1 MAKESD
7 KTETAPGDER
17 QDPNRTPGDGTLKGA
32 TPAGLTS
39 EELRRRAEQ
48 TGKSSDGGT
57 G

>member
-1 MAKESD
+1 MAKEND

-17 QDPNRTPGDGTLKGA
+17 QDPNRTPGDGTLQGA

-39 EELRRRAEQ
+39 EELRRRAKERN
-48 TGKSSDGGT
+48 KSSDGGA